1 MAKGL
6 MSIASETISD
16 SVAAGRAALERG
28 AWEEARER
36 FVLASRSEDSG
47 EAWEGLGWA
56 GYWLHDADTTLGARE
71 RAYQAYRAS
80 GDVRGAGRVAA
91 WLAADFLEFRGD
103 HAVANGW
110 LERAHR
116 LLDGVPA
123 GADHG
128 WLAVIEGSFELA
140 AGELANVMRA
150 ARRATRLGRECEVPD
165 LEALGMSLE
174 GFALVGQAHVRDG
187 VRRLDEAAAIATGEH
202 LQLPISLGWAL
213 CYMIAACEGVGDFP
227 RATQWC
233 QVMRASTERWGAR
246 HSRGVCRSAYGAVL
260 ACGGDFDAAETELTG
275 ALGDLEAARPGM
287 VSGGLVRLAELR
299 ERQGRLDE
307 ARELFERAGTHRL
320 AVLGLGRL
328 ALDGGDPNAAAD
340 AAERVLRRLP
350 ADSVLDRIPALEL
363 LVRARSELGEL
374 DAAAA
379 AFDDLRQAAEA
390 IGTPYLDG
398 RAQLAH
404 AGLAL
409 ALGAHEE
416 SRRACEDALDRF
428 VDAGAP
434 HDAALARLGLAR
446 SLVALGRDTAAQA
459 EARAAREALAAL
471 GAADGAARADAFLAG
486 SADREPP
493 GDLTPRELEVL
504 RLVAQGLTNAEIAER
519 LYLSPHTVHRHI
531 ANART
536 KLRLPSRAAAV
547 AYAAR
552 VGLL

>member
-1 MAKGL
+1 MTPGA
-6 MSIASETISD
+6 EPISD
-16 SVAAGRAALERG
+16 SVAEGRKALERG
-28 AWEEARER
+28 AWQEARER
-36 FVLASRSEDSG
+36 FAAASRSEDSG

-56 GYWLHDADTTLGARE
+56 GYWLHDAETTLGARE
-71 RAYQAYRAS
+71 RAFQAYRAS
-80 GDVRGAGRVAA
+80 DDVRGAGRVAA

-103 HAVANGW
+103 HAVAGGW

-128 WLAVIEGSFELA
+128 WLAVIDGSFELR
-140 AGELANVMRA
+140 AGELAKVMRS
-150 ARRATRLGRECEVPD
+150 ARRATRLGRECGVPD
-165 LEALGMSLE
+165 LEAIGLSLE
-174 GFALVGQAHVRDG
+174 GFALVGQARVRDG

-202 LQLPISLGWAL
+202 LQLPISVGWAL
-213 CYMIAACEGVGDFP
+213 CYLIAACEGVGDFP

-233 QVMRASTERWGAR
+233 RVMRASAERSGAR
-246 HSRGVCRSAYGAVL
+246 HSRGVCRSSYGAVL

-287 VSGGLVRLAELR
+287 VGGGIVRLGELR
-299 ERQGRLDE
+299 ERQGRLEE

-363 LVRARSELGEL
+363 LVRARAALGDVDE
-374 DAAAA
+374 AAA
-379 AFDDLRQAAEA
+379 AFADLRRGVEA
-390 IGTPYLDG
+390 IGTPYLEG
-398 RAQLAH
+398 RAHLAH
-404 AGLAL
+404 ARLAL
-409 ALGAHEE
+409 ARDAHEE
-416 SRRACEDALDRF
+416 ARRACEDALDRF
-428 VDAGAP
+428 GEAGAP
-434 HDAALARLGLAR
+434 YDAALARLGLAR
-446 SLVALGRDTAAQA
+446 SLAALGRGPAAQA
-459 EARAAREALAAL
+459 EARTAREAFAAI
-471 GAADGAARADAFLAG
+471 GAIHDAARADAVLSGA
-486 SADREPP
+486 ADGEVP

-504 RLVAQGLTNAEIAER
+504 RLVAQGLTSAEIAER
-519 LYLSPHTVHRHI
+519 LFLSPHTVHRHI
-531 ANART
+531 ANARA
-536 KLRLPSRAAAV
+536 KLRMPSRAAAV

>member
-1 MAKGL
+1 MTPGA
-6 MSIASETISD
+6 EPISD
-16 SVAAGRAALERG
+16 SVAEGRKALERG
-28 AWEEARER
+28 AWQEARER
-36 FVLASRSEDSG
+36 FAAASQSEDSG

-56 GYWLHDADTTLGARE
+56 GYWLHDAETTLGARE
-71 RAYQAYRAS
+71 RAFQAYRAS
-80 GDVRGAGRVAA
+80 DDVRGAGRVAA

-103 HAVANGW
+103 HAVAGGW

-128 WLAVIEGSFELA
+128 WLAVIEGSFELR
-140 AGELANVMRA
+140 AGELAKVMRS
-150 ARRATRLGRECEVPD
+150 ARRATRLGRECGVPD
-165 LEALGMSLE
+165 LEAIGLSLE
-174 GFALVGQAHVRDG
+174 GFALVGQARVRDG

-202 LQLPISLGWAL
+202 LQLPISVGWAL
-213 CYMIAACEGVGDFP
+213 CYLIAACEGVGDFP

-233 QVMRASTERWGAR
+233 RVMRASAERSGAR
-246 HSRGVCRSAYGAVL
+246 HSRGVCRSSYGAVL

-287 VSGGLVRLAELR
+287 VGGGIVRLGELR
-299 ERQGRLDE
+299 ERQGRLEE

-363 LVRARSELGEL
+363 LVRARAALGDVDE
-374 DAAAA
+374 AAA
-379 AFDDLRQAAEA
+379 AFADLRRGVEA
-390 IGTPYLDG
+390 IGTPYLEG
-398 RAQLAH
+398 RAHLAH
-404 AGLAL
+404 ARLAL
-409 ALGAHEE
+409 ARDAHEE
-416 SRRACEDALDRF
+416 ARRACEDALDRF
-428 VDAGAP
+428 GEAGAP
-434 HDAALARLGLAR
+434 YDAALARLGLAR
-446 SLVALGRDTAAQA
+446 SLAALGRGPAAQA
-459 EARAAREALAAL
+459 EARTAREAFAAI
-471 GAADGAARADAFLAG
+471 GAIHDAARADAVLSGA
-486 SADREPP
+486 ADGEVP

-504 RLVAQGLTNAEIAER
+504 RLVAQGLTSAEIAER
-519 LYLSPHTVHRHI
+519 LFLSPHTVHRHI
-531 ANART
+531 ANARA
-536 KLRLPSRAAAV
+536 KLRMPSRAAAV

>member
-1 MAKGL
+1 MRPGA
-6 MSIASETISD
+6 EPISD
-16 SVAAGRAALERG
+16 SVADGRKALERG
-28 AWEEARER
+28 AWKEARDR
-36 FVLASRSEDSG
+36 FAAASRSEDSG

-56 GYWLHDADTTLGARE
+56 GYWLHDAETTLGARE

-80 GDVRGAGRVAA
+80 DDVRGAGRVAA

-103 HAVANGW
+103 HAVAGGW

-128 WLAVIEGSFELA
+128 WLAVIEGSFELR
-140 AGELANVMRA
+140 AGELANVMRS
-150 ARRATRLGRECEVPD
+150 ARRATSLGRECGVPD
-165 LEALGMSLE
+165 LEAIGLSLE
-174 GFALVGQAHVRDG
+174 GFALVGQARVRDG

-202 LQLPISLGWAL
+202 LQLPISVGWAL
-213 CYMIAACEGVGDFP
+213 CYLIAACEGVGDFP

-233 QVMRASTERWGAR
+233 RVMRASAERSGAR
-246 HSRGVCRSAYGAVL
+246 HSRGVCRSSYGAVL
-260 ACGGDFDAAETELTG
+260 ACGGDFDAAETG

-287 VSGGLVRLAELR
+287 VGGGIVRLGELR
-299 ERQGRLDE
+299 ERQGRLEE

-363 LVRARSELGEL
+363 LVRARSELGEV

-379 AFDDLRQAAEA
+379 AFADLSRGVET
-390 IGTPYLDG
+390 IGTPYLAG
-398 RAQLAH
+398 RAHLAH
-404 AGLAL
+404 ARLAL
-409 ALGAHEE
+409 ARGAHEE

-428 VDAGAP
+428 GEAGAP
-434 HDAALARLGLAR
+434 YDAAVARLGLAR
-446 SLVALGRDTAAQA
+446 SLAALGRDSAAQA
-459 EARAAREALAAL
+459 EARAAREAFAAL
-471 GAADGAARADAFLAG
+471 GAIHDAGRADAVLSG
-486 SADREPP
+486 TADSEVP

-504 RLVAQGLTNAEIAER
+504 RLVAQGLTSAEIAER

-531 ANART
+531 ANARA
-536 KLRLPSRAAAV
+536 KLRMPSRAAAV

>member
-1 MAKGL
+1 MTTSA
-6 MSIASETISD
+6 ETVSD
-16 SVAAGRAALERG
+16 SVAAGRKALERG
-28 AWEEARER
+28 AWDEARER
-36 FVLASRSEDSG
+36 FTAASRSEDSG

-56 GYWLHDADTTLGARE
+56 GYWLHDAETTLGARE
-71 RAYQAYRAS
+71 RAYQAYRATD
-80 GDVRGAGRVAA
+80 DVRGAGRVAA

-103 HAVANGW
+103 DAVASGW
-110 LERAHR
+110 LERSHR
-116 LLDGVPA
+116 LLDGAPA

-128 WLAVIEGSFELA
+128 WLAVIEGSFRLRAGDLA
-140 AGELANVMRA
+140 EVMRA
-150 ARRATRLGRECEVPD
+150 ARRATRLGRDCEVPD
-165 LEALGMSLE
+165 LEAIGLSLE
-174 GFALVGQAHVRDG
+174 GFALVGQARVRDG

-233 QVMRASTERWGAR
+233 RVMKASTERSGAR
-246 HSRGVCRSAYGAVL
+246 HSRGVCRSSYGAVL

-287 VSGGLVRLAELR
+287 VGGGLVRLGEHR
-299 ERQGRLDE
+299 ERQGRLEE
-307 ARELFERAGTHRL
+307 ARELFERAGAHRL
-320 AVLGLGRL
+320 AVLGMGRL
-328 ALDGGDPNAAAD
+328 ALEGGDPKAAAD

-350 ADSVLDRIPALEL
+350 DDSVLDRIPALEL

-379 AFDDLRQAAEA
+379 AFADLGPAANA

-398 RAQLAH
+398 RAHLAH

-409 ALGAHEE
+409 ARGAHEE
-416 SRRACEDALDRF
+416 ARRACEDALDRF
-428 VDAGAP
+428 GEAGVP
-434 HDAALARLGLAR
+434 YDAALARLGLAR
-446 SLVALGRDTAAQA
+446 SLAALGRTTAAEA
-459 EARAAREALAAL
+459 EARAARDVFAVL
-471 GAADGAARADAFLAG
+471 GAAHATARADAFLAG
-486 SADREPP
+486 AAEGEPP

-519 LYLSPHTVHRHI
+519 LYLSPHTVHRHV
-531 ANART
+531 ANARA